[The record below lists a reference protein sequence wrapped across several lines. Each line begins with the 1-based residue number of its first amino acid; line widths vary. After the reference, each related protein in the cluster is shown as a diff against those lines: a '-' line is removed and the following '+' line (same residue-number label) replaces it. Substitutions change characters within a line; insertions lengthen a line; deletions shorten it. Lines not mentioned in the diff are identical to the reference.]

1 MTNSNSPQSNTR
13 FGGVELMDAL
23 IENINPVTKTTA
35 GAVTYTADE
44 ISRGLILRDPNGAG
58 RSDVFPTAAQ
68 LYAELGRP
76 SVGSAFKFIIRNTA
90 DAAETITMTA
100 GTGITISGTA
110 TIAQNNTKIFVA
122 VFTSP
127 TAVTVYSIGT
137 LVH

>member
-23 IENINPVTKTTA
+23 LQNINPVTKTTA

-44 ISRGLILRDPNGAG
+44 LSRGLILRDPNGAG
-58 RSDVFPTAAQ
+58 RSDVFPTATQ
-68 LYAELGRP
+68 LYNELGKP
-76 SVGSAFKFIIRNTA
+76 AVGSSFKFIIRNTA
-90 DAAETITMTA
+90 DAAETITMTV

-127 TAVTVYSIGT
+127 SAVTIYSIGT